1 MPEGDSDFVNW
12 LFLDL
17 NSFFASCEQQERPEL
32 RGRPVIVVPMA
43 TDSTCAIAASYEAKA
58 FGIKTGTPVWEAKKL
73 CPGLVAVQ
81 ARQRLYLDYHHRV
94 LAAVETCLHVTKS
107 LSIDEMA
114 CRLMG
119 SEREAGQ
126 AEVLALRVKRAIR
139 EKVGA
144 RMTCSIGLAPS
155 VFLGKVASDMRK
167 PDGLVVVRKR
177 DLPEIL
183 YPLDLRDLYGIGRR
197 MEQRLHQF
205 GIGSVRQLMQVP
217 RARLRRIW
225 GGVHGVLY
233 YELLHGADF
242 QFPSSQEIRSISH
255 QHVLEPELRTL
266 RGAQEFSRH
275 LASKA
280 AERLR
285 RKGYYCRRLGLG
297 ISAEKR
303 TWEPA
308 GEGESWWNET
318 GFRETQGTEFLLER
332 LGALWRE
339 CPKGWRPKAVW
350 VILSGLVPAERH
362 QPDLFAQEDPAT
374 QRRERISPLLDALND
389 RYGRGTIAFGAP
401 PASARRFSGHAA
413 FARVPEEFEF

>member
-1 MPEGDSDFVNW
+1 MASDDLDAVNW

-32 RGRPVIVVPMA
+32 RGRPVIITPMA

-81 ARQRLYLDYHHRV
+81 ARQGLYLDYHHRV
-94 LAAVETCLHVTKS
+94 IAAVEACLHVTKS

-119 SEREAGQ
+119 TEREPERAK
-126 AEVLALRVKRAIR
+126 ALALHVKQTVCARVG
-139 EKVGA
+139 E

-155 VFLGKVASDMRK
+155 VFLGKVASDMKK
-167 PDGLVVVRKR
+167 PDGLVAIRRR

-183 YPLDLRDLYGIGRR
+183 YPLALRDLYGIGRR
-197 MEQRLHQF
+197 MEQRLCRF
-205 GIGSVRQLMQVP
+205 GVGSTKALMQAP
-217 RARLRRIW
+217 RALLRHVW
-225 GGVHGVLY
+225 GGVHGALY
-233 YELLHGADF
+233 YELLHGADL
-242 QFPSSQEIRSISH
+242 QFPSSPETRSISH

-266 RGAQEFSRH
+266 RGALDFSRH
-275 LASKA
+275 LAAKA

-285 RKGYYCRRLGLG
+285 HKGYYCRRLGVG
-297 ISAEKR
+297 ASAEKR
-303 TWEPA
+303 TWEPMGA
-308 GEGESWWNET
+308 GESWWNEAR
-318 GFRETQGTEFLLER
+318 FRETQSTGFLLEQ
-332 LGALWRE
+332 LGALWRD
-339 CPKGWRPKAVW
+339 CPRLRPKAVW
-350 VILSGLVPAERH
+350 VVLSGLVPAERH
-362 QPDLFAQEDPAT
+362 QPDLFAQEDQGA
-374 QRRERISPLLDALND
+374 QRREKLSPLLDDLNR

-413 FARVPEEFEF
+413 FSRVPEAFEF